1 MGGSASLQTL
11 AIESELREVQQR
23 TTELQ
28 KKGNSLIN
36 QVGSLL
42 QKHNHFLKQNRKVLT
57 DDQQNGKGNLPKC
70 ETPVKQNPINFYTE
84 LKKDCFK
91 VEIESKDQKKPD
103 DITLTNP
110 ASNEASDADEKYLE
124 LIDLLTVKMFES
136 DTESGTNKSDL
147 NSKPKKS
154 NSLPRTFDKPDTSLH
169 KSSSQTF
176 LAWPGAR
183 PGPSQPGQ
191 QLSAYERLFG
201 VPNPSSRSSSPG
213 GREKKKV
220 FIPKASS
227 RVRHTSGREERPGV
241 LDTRRKLE
249 ARKLSSRSEENVS
262 TVGRERRGSSTPDR
276 LGNEQLVV
284 EKKKSC
290 RISFDTID
298 SLFSAPDKI
307 IIPERLQ
314 AEEVSHDTHW
324 ESDVS
329 AIAGKPCPHKGGAA
343 EQGEQG

>member
-42 QKHNHFLKQNRKVLT
+42 QKHNHFLKQNRKVLM
-57 DDQQNGKGNLPKC
+57 DDQRNGKGDILNC

-91 VEIESKDQKKPD
+91 MEIESKDKKKPD
-103 DITLTNP
+103 DNILTK
-110 ASNEASDADEKYLE
+110 SERNEASDSDQKYLE

-136 DTESGTNKSDL
+136 NTESETKISNS

-154 NSLPRTFDKPDTSLH
+154 NSLPRTFDKPDTSLQ

-176 LAWPGAR
+176 LAKPGTR
-183 PGPSQPGQ
+183 QGPSQPGQ
-191 QLSAYERLFG
+191 QLTAYERLFG
-201 VPNPSSRSSSPG
+201 VPNPSSRSSSPC

-249 ARKLSSRSEENVS
+249 ARRLSSRSEENVS
-262 TVGRERRGSSTPDR
+262 TVGRERKASTGDQEP
-276 LGNEQLVV
+276 LA
-284 EKKKSC
+284 EKKKTD
-290 RISFDTID
+290 RIDFDTID
-298 SLFSAPDKI
+298 SLFSAPAKI
-307 IIPERLQ
+307 AIPERL
-314 AEEVSHDTHW
+314 
-324 ESDVS
+324 
-329 AIAGKPCPHKGGAA
+329 AA
-343 EQGEQG
+343 EVC